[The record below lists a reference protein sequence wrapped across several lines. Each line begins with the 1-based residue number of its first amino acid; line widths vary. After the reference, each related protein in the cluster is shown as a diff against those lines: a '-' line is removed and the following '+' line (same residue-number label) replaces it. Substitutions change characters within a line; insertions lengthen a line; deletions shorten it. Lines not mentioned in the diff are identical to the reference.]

1 MQEKLVTADGADL
14 YCEIRGHGPALLMIS
29 GAGGDAGYY
38 GQVGDL
44 LADAFTVIAYDRRAN
59 SRSTGSR
66 VKRLALAEQ
75 ADDAKAVID
84 ALAGGRALVFGNS
97 GGAIIGLELAARHPH
112 SLVGLIAHEP
122 PVVQSLPEGTPFR
135 TIFQDILACVEREG
149 FEAATAR
156 FIQTVRGEGGYEW
169 PQDVL
174 GRVMGNFEH
183 LFRNE
188 FAAFGEFVPDLEGL
202 ARGAVPIVMAAGSRD
217 RGLYYARPSQLI
229 AERMPCRWAELPG
242 HHLAFMEEPVAFAA
256 GLRALGTLL
265 VTQTD
270 GIAASCRDDSM
281 ATVN

>member
-1 MQEKLVTADGADL
+1 MQEKFVTADGADL
-14 YCEIRGHGPALLMIS
+14 HCEIRGHGPALLMIS

-38 GQVGDL
+38 GRVGDL

-66 VKRLALAEQ
+66 EQRLSLAQQ

-97 GGAIIGLELAARHPH
+97 GGAIIGLELAARHPR

-122 PVVQSLPEGTPFR
+122 PVVQALPEDAAFR
-135 TIFQDILACVEREG
+135 NIFQDILACVEREG

-169 PQDVL
+169 PQDVF
-174 GRVMGNFEH
+174 GRVMGNFEQ

-188 FAAFGEFVPDLEGL
+188 FEAFGGFVPNLEAL
-202 ARGAVPIVMAAGSRD
+202 AKGAVPIVLAAGSRD

-229 AERMPCRWAELPG
+229 AERVPCRWAELPG

-256 GLRALGTLL
+256 GLRALGTLM
-265 VTQTD
+265 VTETD
-270 GIAASCRDDSM
+270 AIAPSWRDDSM
-281 ATVN
+281 ATAD